1 MDINI
6 DSQIVVQTE
15 AQWGADTDVYS
26 EKRIL
31 VTSDVYYTGT
41 DQRKFKLANGVHTW
55 ANLDYMPLGGSTTWG
70 GITGTLSNQTDLQ
83 NALNAKENSITAGTT
98 AQYWRGDKT
107 FQTLD
112 KTAVGLGNV
121 DNTSDANKPISTA
134 TQTALDGKVDENAA
148 ITGATKT
155 KITYDS
161 KGLVT
166 AGEDATTA
174 DISASTDKN
183 YVTDAQ
189 LVVIG
194 NTSGTN
200 SGNET
205 VNTLGA
211 TINGAAS
218 ATPNDTD
225 LVASVESSVVKKNT
239 WTQVKAFLKTYFD
252 TLYVSLTGSYAN
264 PSWLTALAWSKITG
278 TPTTL
283 SGYGITDAAL
293 KNYSYTGQFL
303 AVNPADATNYHFN
316 GNSIAPSSTDSARA
330 FKFAKAGTIDRVYLA
345 YQQTT
350 NGSNETITLYLRNV
364 TAGTDASVGTF
375 TSDFGGS
382 TGSGFNFEGLSLSV
396 NSTDFYTWKITTPTW
411 STNPAAWIGNLI
423 SRLLY

>member
-6 DSQIVVQTE
+6 DSQIVVQTA
-15 AQWGADTDVYS
+15 AQWAADTDVYS

-41 DQRKFKLANGVHTW
+41 DQRKFKLANGVDTW

-70 GITGTLSNQTDLQ
+70 GITGTLSDQTDLQ

-112 KTAVGLGNV
+112 KTAVGLANV
-121 DNTSDANKPISTA
+121 
-134 TQTALDGKVDENAA
+134 VNAD
-148 ITGATKT
+148 TT
-155 KITYDS
+155 
-161 KGLVT
+161 
-166 AGEDATTA
+166 TTA
-174 DISASTDKN
+174 NITDTTNKRF
-183 YVTDAQ
+183 VTDAE
-189 LVVIG
+189 LTVIQ

-200 SGNET
+200 TGNET
-205 VNTLGA
+205 VNTIGSLVNGA
-211 TINGAAS
+211 TA

-225 LVASVESSVVKKNT
+225 LIPVIDSSVTKKITLTNL
-239 WTQVKAFLKTYFD
+239 KAFFKTYLD
-252 TLYVSLTGSYAN
+252 TLYVSLAGSYAN
-264 PSWLTALAWSKITG
+264 PSWITSLAWSKITG

-375 TSDFGGS
+375 TSDFGAS